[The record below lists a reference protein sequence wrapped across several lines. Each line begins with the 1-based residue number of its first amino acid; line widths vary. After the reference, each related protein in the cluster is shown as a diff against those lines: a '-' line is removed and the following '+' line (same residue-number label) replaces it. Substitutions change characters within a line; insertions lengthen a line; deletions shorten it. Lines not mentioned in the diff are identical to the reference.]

1 MRTLRRF
8 ARLLGIDTIVGVFR
22 SIWINLC
29 NVVSLSLEKNDFCL
43 RAILR
48 LSFTTVA
55 SIGNG
60 RRMQTEKAVW
70 HDKRAWISITKILKM
85 QPPSPIKRLISE
97 KHLFCQ
103 NNEWL
108 LIITKRYDMTF
119 RFFEKAHVWLSA
131 VFLWLAKD
139 LEEPLKIFVYPRWS
153 ENLSFP
159 VHFGRKSL
167 QRWLYFFFQC
177 SLDVNH
183 YRDDLEIPWRKQ
195 LKNNWKS
202 IDDCIFSFKYF
213 NCFINQPGWLTIEVL
228 YPLLILRKDFTAM
241 HKYEEDHLS

>member
-1 MRTLRRF
+1 MYVNCWDWIFVRDLWTFLIRCRIISVRNKNKDRFERRRAIKTFIKTLHSSWHQVWTGDEKLPVQNQWSQESTWMRTLRCF
-8 ARLLGIDTIVGVFR
+8 ARLLGIDTTVGVFS

-29 NVVSLSLEKNDFCL
+29 DVVSLSLEKNDFCL

-153 ENLSFP
+153 GNL
-159 VHFGRKSL
+159 
-167 QRWLYFFFQC
+167 FF
-177 SLDVNH
+177 SSAL
-183 YRDDLEIPWRKQ
+183 W
-195 LKNNWKS
+195 
-202 IDDCIFSFKYF
+202 
-213 NCFINQPGWLTIEVL
+213 T
-228 YPLLILRKDFTAM
+228 
-241 HKYEEDHLS
+241 

>member
-1 MRTLRRF
+1 MVIAEHLNEDFSLFCQTVRYRYYCWCFQKHLNQLIQCCF
-8 ARLLGIDTIVGVFR
+8 IV
-22 SIWINLC
+22 SW
-29 NVVSLSLEKNDFCL
+29 KNDFCL
-43 RAILR
+43 WAILR

-55 SIGNG
+55 SIDNG

-85 QPPSPIKRLISE
+85 QPPSPIMRLISE

-153 ENLSFP
+153 ENL
-159 VHFGRKSL
+159 
-167 QRWLYFFFQC
+167 FF
-177 SLDVNH
+177 SSAV
-183 YRDDLEIPWRKQ
+183 W
-195 LKNNWKS
+195 
-202 IDDCIFSFKYF
+202 
-213 NCFINQPGWLTIEVL
+213 T
-228 YPLLILRKDFTAM
+228 
-241 HKYEEDHLS
+241 

>member
-1 MRTLRRF
+1 MRTLRCF
-8 ARLLGIDTIVGVFR
+8 ARLLGIDTTVGVFS

-29 NVVSLSLEKNDFCL
+29 DVVSLSLEKNDFCL

-55 SIGNG
+55 SIDNG

-85 QPPSPIKRLISE
+85 QPPSPIMRLISE

-153 ENLSFP
+153 ENLFFP
-159 VHFGRKSL
+159 VQFGRKSL
-167 QRWLYFFFQC
+167 QRWLK
-177 SLDVNH
+177 
-183 YRDDLEIPWRKQ
+183 IPWRKQ

-202 IDDCIFSFKYF
+202 IDDCIFSFKHF
-213 NCFINQPGWLTIEVL
+213 NCFINQPGWLTIKVL
-228 YPLLILRKDFTAM
+228 YPLLTSRKDFTAM

>member
-1 MRTLRRF
+1 MRTLRCF

-55 SIGNG
+55 STGNG
-60 RRMQTEKAVW
+60 RRMQIEKAVW

-85 QPPSPIKRLISE
+85 LPPSPIMRLISE

-153 ENLSFP
+153 GNLSFP
-159 VHFGRKSL
+159 VHFRRKSL
-167 QRWLYFFFQC
+167 QRWLY
-177 SLDVNH
+177 NA
-183 YRDDLEIPWRKQ
+183 IPWRKQ

-202 IDDCIFSFKYF
+202 IDDCIFSFKHF

-228 YPLLILRKDFTAM
+228 YPLLISREGLTSM

>member
-1 MRTLRRF
+1 MRTLRCF
-8 ARLLGIDTIVGVFR
+8 ARLLGIDTTVGVFS

-29 NVVSLSLEKNDFCL
+29 DVVSLSLEKNDFCL

-85 QPPSPIKRLISE
+85 LPPSPIMRLISE

-153 ENLSFP
+153 VNLFFP
-159 VHFGRKSL
+159 VQFGRKSL
-167 QRWLYFFFQC
+167 QRWLKN
-177 SLDVNH
+177 SMAKTVK
-183 YRDDLEIPWRKQ
+183 KQ
-195 LKNNWKS
+195 LKINWRLHLLFQTFQLFHQSAWVINYWSFVS
-202 IDDCIFSFKYF
+202 IIDSTQGLNID
-213 NCFINQPGWLTIEVL
+213 
-228 YPLLILRKDFTAM
+228 A
-241 HKYEEDHLS
+241 

>member
-1 MRTLRRF
+1 MRTLRCF
-8 ARLLGIDTIVGVFR
+8 ARLLGIDTTVGVFS

-29 NVVSLSLEKNDFCL
+29 DVVSLSLEKNDFCL

-55 SIGNG
+55 SIDNG

-85 QPPSPIKRLISE
+85 QPPSPIMRLISE

-103 NNEWL
+103 KNEWL

-153 ENLSFP
+153 GNLFFL

-167 QRWLYFFFQC
+167 QRWLY
-177 SLDVNH
+177 NAIG
-183 YRDDLEIPWRKQ
+183 EI
-195 LKNNWKS
+195 S
-202 IDDCIFSFKYF
+202 
-213 NCFINQPGWLTIEVL
+213 
-228 YPLLILRKDFTAM
+228 
-241 HKYEEDHLS
+241 

>member
-1 MRTLRRF
+1 MRTLRCF
-8 ARLLGIDTIVGVFR
+8 ARLLGIDTTVGVFS

-29 NVVSLSLEKNDFCL
+29 DVVSLSLEKNDFCL

-85 QPPSPIKRLISE
+85 QPPSPIMRLISE

-153 ENLSFP
+153 ENLFFP
-159 VHFGRKSL
+159 VQFGRKSL
-167 QRWLYFFFQC
+167 QRWLY
-177 SLDVNH
+177 NA
-183 YRDDLEIPWRKQ
+183 IPWRKQ

-202 IDDCIFSFKYF
+202 IDDCIFSFKHF

-228 YPLLILRKDFTAM
+228 YPLLISRKDFKAM